1 MGQSSTAWKFL
12 VMAFT
17 AVALAV
23 AVLPGCGDDT
33 THEESDSEFSPPTH
47 PLEP

>member
-1 MGQSSTAWKFL
+1 MGKSSSAWKFL
-12 VMAFT
+12 VMAFA

-33 THEESDSEFSPPTH
+33 THEESDSEDIPPNH
-47 PLEP
+47 SVEP